1 MPKPVV
7 TLRSLAKEAG
17 VSPMTVSLALK
28 NSHEISAKTGDKIR
42 VLAQKRGYRPDP
54 TIRKLMQH
62 LKSRS
67 ETRFKATVCAIIA
80 EDVNLPF
87 TLDNYPNRIRLG
99 MKQRAEELGY
109 ATDILNLNDF
119 SSKEQIDRILI
130 SRGIEGLVLLPLR
143 YISDLTNRVSWELFS
158 SVLVTSAVQAP
169 KFHSAL
175 PNHFANITRSF
186 SELTS
191 LGYTRIGFITLK
203 DWGRRTLHRWESG
216 VAWQNCFTD
225 NPEIKIYSDPI
236 SNPSDYGSVVSWLEK
251 NNFEVI
257 IAEPLS
263 QAPYQEIINRLP
275 ESKRPKII
283 AMSWP
288 TPLATAGID
297 QRPELIGKAAIEILD
312 GLIIRGEKGIP
323 IIPYSTLIDGLW
335 VAGKLPSIRTR
346 HKSIDLISD
355 RARIT

>member
-28 NSHEISAKTGDKIR
+28 NSHEISAQTGDKIR

-54 TIRKLMQH
+54 TMRKLMQH

-130 SRGIEGLVLLPLR
+130 SRGIEGLV
-143 YISDLTNRVSWELFS
+143 
-158 SVLVTSAVQAP
+158 SVY
-169 KFHSAL
+169 KRG
-175 PNHFANITRSF
+175 ITMS
-186 SELTS
+186 
-191 LGYTRIGFITLK
+191 
-203 DWGRRTLHRWESG
+203 
-216 VAWQNCFTD
+216 
-225 NPEIKIYSDPI
+225 
-236 SNPSDYGSVVSWLEK
+236 
-251 NNFEVI
+251 EVI
-257 IAEPLS
+257 LVAKVVAKIA
-263 QAPYQEIINRLP
+263 
-275 ESKRPKII
+275 RPIKYDDEYDAI
-283 AMSWP
+283 AV
-288 TPLATAGID
+288 
-297 QRPELIGKAAIEILD
+297 
-312 GLIIRGEKGIP
+312 GLTFFASYRNK
-323 IIPYSTLIDGLW
+323 
-335 VAGKLPSIRTR
+335 
-346 HKSIDLISD
+346 
-355 RARIT
+355 